1 MKINEYI
8 KSVRQD
14 RGLTQSDLADMMGVS
29 QPYIAELERTGRMQL
44 VTLEKLSDVLKFDI
58 EFFKRVDSSKVTPDF
73 ISKSLIWIFDDINT
87 YTAITPVGEYKLIKY
102 TTKYEALF
110 NGEIFNTNDNLLDIY
125 AMKDE
130 CQVHFEKIVKQLVKP
145 NLL

>member
-58 EFFKRVDSSKVTPDF
+58 EFCKQVNNSRVTPDF

-87 YTAITPVGEYKLIKY
+87 YTATTPVGEYRLIKY

-110 NGEIFNTNDNLLDIY
+110 DGEIFNTNDDCLDVY
-125 AMKDE
+125 ALKDE
-130 CQVHFEKIVKQLVKP
+130 CQVHFENIVKQLVKA